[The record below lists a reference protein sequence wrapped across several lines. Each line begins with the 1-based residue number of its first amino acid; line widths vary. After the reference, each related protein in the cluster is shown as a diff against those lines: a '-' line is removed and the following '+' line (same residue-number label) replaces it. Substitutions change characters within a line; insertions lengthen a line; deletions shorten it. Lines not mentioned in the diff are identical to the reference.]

1 MIGEPAGRLRWS
13 RLARVAGRGG
23 QRRHRGKAVS
33 PRLITTFQASSRSP
47 LRRISS
53 RGSFLCNC
61 LSDGREHHA
70 PFPEFPL
77 IPCFPV
83 DLLDPS
89 IASLKELRLTTCF
102 HARPLQTCCPERH
115 HLTPVPVGR
124 GRSGMPSGGGTRGF
138 PSPAPSPPCAT
149 RFCRS
154 CRAGRLAL
162 LKSRQPSRIPK
173 DHGHDSTRH

>member
-1 MIGEPAGRLRWS
+1 M
-13 RLARVAGRGG
+13 
-23 QRRHRGKAVS
+23 S